1 MLLDSFTFR
10 EFFIESVVYCTFR
23 DTNALQSSFVNC
35 IFSLQMLRTLYQS
48 SFILLLLT
56 GSCQPST
63 SPVTEV
69 DKTPE
74 KQTTTGPELDIVTE
88 TSPSSSGEYT
98 TTSLSVQPDYSSREI
113 SETETGSFTQDQN
126 PEVGEYLTEAVEQN
140 LVTDSSLLSNGQE
153 GLPNDNYVKNLDNF
167 YHSGH
172 DLITEESKDVPSVLV
187 HRLDSLASESVRFEE
202 KVLFH
207 PHQVSIFGP
216 TPSSF
221 GRDQENGRRIDL
233 NSKFGARSGTFQ
245 RKREDLQRDGPRPLR
260 TPHPQ
265 RNRDGYD
272 FSYSVVDPEKRNNYH
287 HSETRRGHSTTGQYS
302 VLLPDGR
309 VQLVKYVADKDG
321 YKADVSYKSSSIEER
336 NKLVTSTP
344 RPVPYTFPVFTNPS
358 TTSRPAPKFP
368 PTNRHS
374 KLSPFHLSNFRN
386 YRIKQ
391 SRFDALKI
399 SQSKTKSNDFRN
411 SEGKHKIF
419 NFPRVGMTQKS
430 KSPISKEHILPAKQ
444 VAKDDRSIFTTEVS
458 SNTPTIFHP
467 TLLELSDSAKW
478 STLIKMAAHAS
489 SEDQNQQSAS
499 AQTPKE
505 SSAEKLD
512 NLNLNPHSVYFIPPA
527 ATFGLKTNVRQ
538 NLPKSSVNRKRHA
551 VLLDDGNPLF
561 EIGNPPEN
569 LPAENVTVLQELLYS
584 LLQSNLSLFASLGS
598 NDSFETNGAVQGILL
613 DDNDSEDTKTDFN
626 NVFDLPKLVEELDE
640 NGFDYEQQEPFD
652 LRVGEEQTVVL
663 SAPSGR
669 DSYDLDFSESILT
682 PKRILISNSLQN
694 IIQHENSEEDE
705 NNPNKEEEDSASKI
719 HSPKA
724 SFGTDFENSF
734 EDLSG
739 EATSAEEVLS
749 SDAFDDTENTLLR
762 LVEND
767 VGQDE
772 RSSEKLVPVQQ
783 QAKTTAYVGLDQNFE
798 PKTKIV
804 ESYPNKT
811 SLDELIQA
819 NGTEQKTQYSEE
831 TVGIGSD
838 SQTSQYA
845 QNNNTSASPFTYEG
859 LFNDSRA
866 KSTASDS
873 ITWTQIKVKDSVKS
887 PSHQVTVDQ
896 NGRISDT
903 PNIQITDE
911 LIAFQTDASIDEV
924 TDSSIKV
931 TDGSIDEVT
940 DESIDEVTDPSI
952 DEVIVLSFDEV
963 TDSSIKV
970 TDPSIDEVTDPS
982 IDEVI
987 VSSFDEVTDSSIKVT
1002 DPSIDE
1008 VTDPSI
1014 DEVIVSS
1021 FDEIT
1026 DSSIKVT
1033 DPSIDEVTDPSIDEV
1048 IVSSF
1053 DEITDPSIDEATDSP
1068 FKEQFLLEPQRNF
1081 SAESLPDAESEV
1093 ISRFILFLNK
1103 EMKPG
1108 KPTKGSPA
1116 AGTERTDGSFGG
1128 SLN

>member
-1 MLLDSFTFR
+1 MDF
-10 EFFIESVVYCTFR
+10 
-23 DTNALQSSFVNC
+23 
-35 IFSLQMLRTLYQS
+35 
-48 SFILLLLT
+48 
-56 GSCQPST
+56 
-63 SPVTEV
+63 
-69 DKTPE
+69 
-74 KQTTTGPELDIVTE
+74 VTE
-88 TSPSSSGEYT
+88 TAPSSSGEYT

-113 SETETGSFTQDQN
+113 SETETGSTTQDQN
-126 PEVGEYLTEAVEQN
+126 PEGGEYLTEAVEQD

-221 GRDQENGRRIDL
+221 GRDQENDRRVNL

-245 RKREDLQRDGPRPLR
+245 RKLEDLQRDGPRPLH
-260 TPHPQ
+260 TSHPQ

-287 HSETRRGHSTTGQYS
+287 HSETRRGHSTSGQYS

-321 YKADVSYKSSSIEER
+321 YKADVSYKFSTIEER

-344 RPVPYTFPVFTNPS
+344 RAVPYTFPVFTNPS

-399 SQSKTKSNDFRN
+399 SQSKTKSNDFRM
-411 SEGKHKIF
+411 SEEKHKIF

-430 KSPISKEHILPAKQ
+430 KSPISKERILPAKQ

-467 TLLELSDSAKW
+467 SLLELSDSAKW

-489 SEDQNQQSAS
+489 SEDQNQKSAS
-499 AQTPKE
+499 AQKPKE

-538 NLPKSSVNRKRHA
+538 NKPISSINKKRHA

-561 EIGNPPEN
+561 EIGNTPKN

-584 LLQSNLSLFASLGS
+584 LLHSNLSLFARLGS

-613 DDNDSEDTKTDFN
+613 EDNDSINTKTDFHN
-626 NVFDLPKLVEELDE
+626 IFDLPKLGEELDT
-640 NGFDYEQQEPFD
+640 NGFDYEQQEPLD

-682 PKRILISNSLQN
+682 PKRIIISNSLQN
-694 IIQHENSEEDE
+694 LIQHENSEEDE
-705 NNPNKEEEDSASKI
+705 KNPNKEEDSASKI

-724 SFGTDFENSF
+724 SFGTDSENSF

-739 EATSAEEVLS
+739 EAPSAEEVLS
-749 SDAFDDTENTLLR
+749 SDAVDDTENALVR

-767 VGQDE
+767 VGHDE
-772 RSSEKLVPVQQ
+772 RSSEKLVLVQR
-783 QAKTTAYVGLDQNFE
+783 QATATAYVGLDQNFE

-811 SLDELIQA
+811 SLDGLIQA
-819 NGTEQKTQYSEE
+819 NGTEPKTQYSEE
-831 TVGIGSD
+831 TVEIGSD

-845 QNNNTSASPFTYEG
+845 QNNNTSGSSFTYEG

-873 ITWTQIKVKDSVKS
+873 NTWTQIKVKDSVKS

-896 NGRISDT
+896 NGRVSDT

-924 TDSSIKV
+924 TDPSIDEVTDSSIDEVTDSSIDEVTDASIDEVTDSSIDEATDSSIDVTDSSIKV
-931 TDGSIDEVT
+931 TDGSIDEAT
-940 DESIDEVTDPSI
+940 N
-952 DEVIVLSFDEV
+952 
-963 TDSSIKV
+963 
-970 TDPSIDEVTDPS
+970 PSIDEVTDPS
-982 IDEVI
+982 ID
-987 VSSFDEVTDSSIKVT
+987 VTDSSIEVN
-1002 DPSIDE
+1002 DESI
-1008 VTDPSI
+1008 
-1014 DEVIVSS
+1014 EVIVLS
-1021 FDEIT
+1021 FDE
-1026 DSSIKVT
+1026 V
-1033 DPSIDEVTDPSIDEV
+1033 
-1048 IVSSF
+1048 
-1053 DEITDPSIDEATDSP
+1053 ADSP

-1108 KPTKGSPA
+1108 KPKNGSLADGP
-1116 AGTERTDGSFGG
+1116 ERTDSWFGG